1 MAISVT
7 ASWAVRHG
15 LLTPEQRAEL
25 GKVERPTVPEVEAQR
40 QADREE
46 RAAWDTEW
54 ARVID
59 DLTKRARKAGV
70 EPGLA
75 GMRAM
80 ELWNHELG
88 LRYRKYDPQSLHQ
101 WRGEVEKWIA
111 RESKSAEQRAEEA
124 AARAERDQSWRQ
136 NFRPPGR

>member
-88 LRYRKYDPQSLHQ
+88 LRYRKYDLDSLQ
-101 WRGEVEKWIA
+101 NWRGACEKWLQ
-111 RESKSAEQRAEEA
+111 SAAETPEQRAERLEP
-124 AARAERDQSWRQ
+124 DQSWRET
-136 NFRPPGR
+136 FTAKHLGR